1 MILETLNE
9 HDRLP
14 LTLWLPGSSVGGQ
27 ALSARSSALQS
38 GFHVQML
45 AMTSQ
50 LASDGIGEGFQA
62 LSSYFRW
69 SVLGVKGSV
78 PGLDSKFR

>member
-1 MILETLNE
+1 M
-9 HDRLP
+9 
-14 LTLWLPGSSVGGQ
+14 GQ

-38 GFHVQML
+38 GYHIQML

-50 LASDGIGEGFQA
+50 LASDGIGTQFQT
-62 LSSYFRW
+62 LSSYFKW
-69 SVLGVKGSV
+69 SVLGVKGTV